1 MSLIVFLCS
10 LMWIDII
17 HIGVIRAVNDTYKPT
32 QNNFVRMLDH
42 TPIRG
47 NLSFFGFAMSYT
59 RTKSEVS
66 SFSVLKVWRVSQCLL
81 VKLPLCMHSIISSVS
96 LVWNLTV
103 RLLFTSP
110 TAHTMPFFEGHQLW
124 CAGHLADII
133 ICAKFQIIL
142 FKITCLQVCENWP
155 SPLTS
160 HVAITTL

>member
-1 MSLIVFLCS
+1 VSLIVFLCS

-66 SFSVLKVWRVSQCLL
+66 SFSVLKMEGVPMSTGKIAIVHAQYNIICIFGVKSDLTFAFHFTNSPHHALL
-81 VKLPLCMHSIISSVS
+81 WGQPVVVCRS
-96 LVWNLTV
+96 L
-103 RLLFTSP
+103 
-110 TAHTMPFFEGHQLW
+110 G
-124 CAGHLADII
+124 DII